1 MDDGIRTLTGDVVSG
16 TAPVPFAAAVD

>member
-1 MDDGIRTLTGDVVSG
+1 MDDGIRTLAGDVVSG